1 MFRSARRITPLLRTL
16 LLGVATASAVTVTTG
31 TLVGC
36 ADENDPGTHVKR
48 LDDPAT
54 ASAAVNRLVQY
65 FEDAMTRDNKD
76 RNGPTV
82 KPLLD
87 QIVEP
92 LSKKC
97 VAGDLDERTNSKLI
111 KFVSDTRD
119 PRGGPCLIKALKDYK
134 PESTEEDV
142 RWAARAVGAMKLKEA
157 AGPLLEVFAKV
168 KPSKPKAFGIHR
180 DVYDAMKAVNDPS
193 WEGQLITML
202 GRPINDPKDIGTM
215 RDELFWQIT
224 SAELLGLQ
232 KSEKAIQ
239 PLLRMLVSPAK
250 SNGHATAILA
260 LVKIGKPAVQPV
272 IDLLEGNNKE
282 LIEYSKTEQ
291 LKAAGDKP
299 TNEQKKLAETA
310 HISQAAL
317 ILGTIGRQ
325 DTAAPLMTA
334 LEKSTDDTAK
344 AIIARELSKVPKAP
358 ETIKAFQAVYEKTGV
373 TQSIPPGI
381 GAREALLEASGSFFD
396 ASFVPWIVRTALEAK
411 GEEAD
416 VAPVRDVSL
425 LTAMKLMTADQVAE
439 VDKLF
444 NKPQTGAD
452 GKPSTV
458 GKSFEKE
465 YKQAKDLLQACG
477 DNAECYLGKA
487 ADPANQQKDT
497 QFVGIKSAYMMGIVG
512 KPEVSQKIIDAMPK
526 ITNAAVRFVS
536 VSVVDYLSPKG
547 DPAVAQKLQAIVD
560 EAEEK
565 RNEQMIAA
573 NAPFKTVI
581 YRLNARSQ

>member
-1 MFRSARRITPLLRTL
+1 MFRSARRITPLLRSL
-16 LLGVATASAVTVTTG
+16 LLGVATASAVTVAAG
-31 TLVGC
+31 SIVGC
-36 ADENDPGTHVKR
+36 ADENAPETHIKK
-48 LDDPAT
+48 LDDPST
-54 ASAAVNRLVQY
+54 APAAVNRLVQF
-65 FEDAMTRDNKD
+65 FEDAMTLDKKD

-87 QIVEP
+87 KIVEP
-92 LSKKC
+92 LTKKC

-111 KFVSDTRD
+111 KFISDTRD
-119 PRGGPCLIKALKDYK
+119 PRGGPCLVKALKDYK
-134 PESTEEDV
+134 PDATEEDV
-142 RWAARAVGAMKLKEA
+142 RWACRAVGAMKLKEA
-157 AGPLLEVFAKV
+157 AGPLFEVFSKV
-168 KPSKPKAFGIHR
+168 KPSKPKAAGIYR
-180 DVYDAMKAVNDPS
+180 DVYDAAKAVNDPS
-193 WEGQLITML
+193 WEPQLITML
-202 GRPINDPKDIGTM
+202 GRPINDPKDINTL

-239 PLLRMLVSPAK
+239 PLLKMLLSPVKA
-250 SNGHATAILA
+250 NGHATAILA

-272 IDLLEGNNKE
+272 IDLLESNNKD
-282 LIEYSKTEQ
+282 LVEYSKVEQ

-299 TNEQKKLAETA
+299 NAEQKKLAEAA

-317 ILGTIGRQ
+317 ILGTIGRE

-334 LEKSTDDTAK
+334 LEKSQDDTAK
-344 AIIARELSKVPKAP
+344 AIIARELSKVPKTP
-358 ETIKAFQAVYEKTGV
+358 DTVKAFQTVYEKTSISQ
-373 TQSIPPGI
+373 TIPPGV

-396 ASFVPWIVRTALEAK
+396 ASFVPWIVKTALEAK

-416 VAPVRDVSL
+416 VAPIRDASL

-444 NKPQTGAD
+444 NKAQTGAD

-458 GKSFEKE
+458 GKAFEKE
-465 YKQAKDLLQACG
+465 YKMSKDLIQACTN
-477 DNAECYLGKA
+477 NAECYLGKA
-487 ADPANQQKDT
+487 ADNANQQKDT
-497 QFVGIKSAYMMGIVG
+497 QFVGIKAAYMIGIVG
-512 KPEVSQKIIDAMPK
+512 TPDIRQKLIDSMPK
-526 ITNAAVRFVS
+526 ITNAAVRFVA
-536 VSVVDYLSPKG
+536 VSAIDYLSPKG
-547 DPAVAQKLQAIVD
+547 DAAIAQKLQAIVD